1 MEKFLQ
7 KISSKFENDRYAK
20 LSEISLTEAS
30 PGYARAIMVINEK
43 HLNAADVVQ
52 GGAIFTLADFAF
64 AVASN
69 SHGRLSLAI
78 DAEIS
83 FFRSVRAGT
92 LTATAREI
100 SLHNKLGTYLIDIT
114 NEKNE
119 LIAHFKGTVYR
130 KNTDFG
136 ID

>member
-1 MEKFLQ
+1 MENFFQ
-7 KISSKFENDRYAK
+7 KISSKFENDRFAK
-20 LSEISLTEAS
+20 FSGIFLTEVS
-30 PGYARAIMVINEK
+30 PGYARAKMVINEM

-64 AVASN
+64 AAASN
-69 SHGRLSLAI
+69 SHGKLSLAI

-83 FFRSVRAGT
+83 FFRSVSSGT

-114 NEKNE
+114 NEQEE
-119 LIAHFKGTVYR
+119 LVAHFKGTVYR
-130 KNTDFG
+130 KSISF
-136 ID
+136 